1 MAGRHERL
9 AQLLE
14 SKVIAVIRMTD
25 TARLAEVIAA
35 IRKGGVDFV
44 EITMSVPHAIDV
56 LREVSETVGGQAVL
70 GAGTILDPE
79 TARLAILAGA
89 EYIVSPV
96 LNIDVI
102 HLAHRYDKLALPG
115 AFTPTEILTA
125 WEAGADVVKVF
136 PATALG
142 PGYLKDVR
150 GPLPQVK
157 LCPTG
162 GVTVDNAGEFI
173 AAGASCVGIG
183 TNLLDKKAIAAGNYD
198 LLTERARKI
207 VANVQGG

>member
-1 MAGRHERL
+1 MTGRHERL

-56 LREVSETVGGQAVL
+56 LREVSQAVGGQAVL

-102 HLAHRYDKLALPG
+102 HMAHRYDKLALPG

-198 LLTERARKI
+198 LLTERARQI

>member
-1 MAGRHERL
+1 MAGRNERL

-56 LREVSETVGGQAVL
+56 LREVSQAVGGQAVL

-102 HLAHRYDKLALPG
+102 HMVHRYDKLALPG

-125 WEAGADVVKVF
+125 WEAGADVVKIF
-136 PATALG
+136 PATTLG

-198 LLTERARKI
+198 LLTERARQLI
-207 VANVQGG
+207 ANVQGG